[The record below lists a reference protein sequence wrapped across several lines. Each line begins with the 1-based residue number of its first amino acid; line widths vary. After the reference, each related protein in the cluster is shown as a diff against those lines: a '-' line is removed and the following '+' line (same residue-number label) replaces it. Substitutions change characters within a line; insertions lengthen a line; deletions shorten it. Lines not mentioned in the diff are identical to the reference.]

1 MAPLAATQRR
11 CGDLL
16 AIVGDDDRNIHTDQL
31 DKLCSELLEA
41 VVECAPRL
49 PLEVAHVLH
58 TIVKSA
64 KSRGIR
70 CFLLFYLFVIRN
82 DFFFK
87 KMEYNLLY
95 MYFKNKHSPNKC

>member
-16 AIVGDDDRNIHTDQL
+16 AVVGDDDRNIHTDTL

-70 CFLLFYLFVIRN
+70 YFLLFCFCI
-82 DFFFK
+82 
-87 KMEYNLLY
+87 LY
-95 MYFKNKHSPNKC
+95 FCL